1 MLLITREIRAREAIT
16 AFDAFLFVAANFI
29 VVFNTTKRLLH
40 ICMLI
45 RTVQNDFR
53 VLGGIQLALTLA

>member
-29 VVFNTTKRLLH
+29 VALIQPKDCLIFVCLLEL
-40 ICMLI
+40 C
-45 RTVQNDFR
+45 RTIFGCLV
-53 VLGGIQLALTLA
+53 VYSLP